1 MIVNTLPKGTLFI
14 RSIQALAAAGAD
26 GNPVAYARNTYGS
39 LVAEV
44 VKTAQDAGGLNAG
57 DWGEYLASPQVQE
70 FLALAEQAA
79 VIGKLA
85 LRRVPLNTRTT
96 QMSTGFSAYWVGGGK
111 ATPLSKAALMG
122 DTLTP
127 LKVLVLTAI
136 TKELLRNT
144 SPISEARLRADMI
157 RAISEALDAAFI
169 DPANAGVANVMP
181 ASITNGVS
189 PIASSGNPGTDI
201 AALNAAFTGDYE
213 AAAYVTDPTTA
224 VQIALAR
231 DAAGSFAFPDAGPRG
246 GSILGLPLI
255 VSRSSPRDSSGGQL
269 ALVDASG
276 IAYGAE
282 GVRNVLGEHTSLE
295 MVDDVTDPPTVE
307 QVSMWQT
314 NSVAILSEVSANW
327 KVVRAGA
334 VVTIGNALYATE
346 VA

>member
-1 MIVNTLPKGTLFI
+1 MITILPKGTLFI
-14 RSIQALAAAGAD
+14 RSIQALAAAGKD
-26 GNPVAYARNTYGS
+26 GNPVSYALNNFGS
-39 LVAEV
+39 GVADK
-44 VKTAQDAGGLNAG
+44 VKAMVDAGGLNTG
-57 DWGEYLASPQVQE
+57 DW
-70 FLALAEQAA
+70 AA
-79 VIGKLA
+79 VMATPEAQEYWGAAELLAIIGKLTG
-85 LRRVPLNTRTT
+85 LRRVSLNTRTT
-96 QMSTGFSAYWVGGGK
+96 LMSTGFSAHWVGGGK
-111 ATPLSKAALMG
+111 AKPLSKAALTG

-127 LKVLVLTAI
+127 LKVAVLTAI

-144 SPISEARLRADMI
+144 SPTSEARLRADML
-157 RAISEALDAAFI
+157 RAIAEALDAAFI
-169 DPANAGVANVMP
+169 DPANAGIADVMP
-181 ASITNGVS
+181 ASITYGVS

-201 AALNAAFTGDYE
+201 AALIAAFVGDFE
-213 AAAYVTDPTTA
+213 SAAFITDPATA
-224 VQIALAR
+224 AQIALAR
-231 DAAGSFAFPDAGPRG
+231 DAGGSFAFPDAGARG

-307 QVSMWQT
+307 MVSMWQT

-327 KVVRAGA
+327 KVVRAGS
-334 VVTIGNALYATE
+334 VVTIGNALYGTE